1 LKESPREAYAR
12 RLEDRTRE
20 LARLEREHGR
30 TSRIRG
36 AVFLLGIALA
46 YASLDRGVFS
56 PIWLILPVAAFVAL
70 VLRHA
75 RLGAERD
82 RAELAA
88 QFHRRGLARLD
99 GTWRTHGP
107 TGEAALAIR
116 GGAAHDYAIDLDIVG
131 KGSLF
136 ALVCTAATPGGRDTL
151 ARWLLAPAERDEVL
165 ERQAAVA
172 ELAPRLDEREAL
184 WVAAGDPEAAT
195 DPGPLVRWGRPGDDL
210 APTWI
215 AAAAGGLALLAVLSL
230 VALPFGILQPAT
242 FMTVV
247 AAEVAFL
254 AFLRGRLAETTRGLD
269 RRVGELRRLASM
281 LEQIEQGS
289 FTAPR
294 LVALRERLR
303 SGPAPASTHIRNL
316 RRLLELYDSGGNL
329 LFLPVALL
337 ILWPILTG
345 HAIARWRR
353 RNGPEIEHWLGA
365 ISEIEATASL
375 AAHTFDHPDDV
386 FPTFAVE
393 GPCYDATGLAHPLLA
408 EENLVRNDVRLDR
421 ECPGWIVSGS
431 NMSGKSTLLRAVGVN
446 AVLAFA
452 GGTVRA
458 HRLALSELAVGASI
472 RIEDSLLDGR
482 SRFQAEIV
490 RMRQLVDL
498 AEGARPLLFLLDE
511 VFAGTNSHDR
521 RVGAEHVLI
530 GLLARGAIGLVT
542 THDLALAQ
550 IGDGPTRLRNVHF
563 EEHLEGEQ
571 MTFDYRLLPGVVRT
585 SNALA
590 LMRAIG
596 LEVPPE

>member
-1 LKESPREAYAR
+1 MNESPREAYAQ
-12 RLEDRTRE
+12 RLEERTRE
-20 LARLEREHGR
+20 LARLDREYGR
-30 TSRIRG
+30 TARIRG
-36 AVFLLGIALA
+36 VVFLAGIALA
-46 YASLDRGVFS
+46 WASLDRDAFS
-56 PIWLILPVAAFVAL
+56 PLWLVVPVAAFVAL
-70 VLRHA
+70 VLRHQ
-75 RLGAERD
+75 RLGDERI

-88 QFHRRGLARLD
+88 RFHRRGLARLD
-99 GTWRTHGP
+99 GTWRGEGP
-107 TGEAALAIR
+107 TGESALPVRA
-116 GGAAHDYAIDLDIVG
+116 GAAHDYANDLDIVG

-136 ALVCTAATPGGRDTL
+136 ALVCTAVTPGGRDTL
-151 ARWLLAPAERDEVL
+151 ARWLLVPAECDEVL

-172 ELAPRLDEREAL
+172 ELAPRLDAREAL
-184 WVAAGDPEAAT
+184 WVAAGDADAAS
-195 DPGPLVRWGRPGDDL
+195 DPGPLLRWGRPGDDL

-215 AAAAGGLALLAVLSL
+215 AIAGGALALLAVLTLLAVSL
-230 VALPFGILQPAT
+230 GFLRPAT
-242 FMTVV
+242 FLTV
-247 AAEVAFL
+247 AAVEVAFFGL
-254 AFLRGRLAETTRGLD
+254 LRGRISETTRGLD
-269 RRVGELRRLASM
+269 RRVGELRRLAG
-281 LEQIEQGS
+281 LLQRIEEDV

-303 SGPAPASTHIRNL
+303 SGPAPASAHIRNL
-316 RRLLELYDSGGNL
+316 RRLLELYDSGRNL
-329 LFLPVALL
+329 LFLPIALL
-337 ILWPILTG
+337 LLWPVLVG

-365 ISEIEATASL
+365 IAEIEAVSSL
-375 AAHTFDHPDDV
+375 AAHAFDHPQDS
-386 FPTFAVE
+386 FPTFADE
-393 GPCYDATGLAHPLLA
+393 GPRYEATGLAHPLLSA
-408 EENLVRNDVRLDR
+408 EDFVRNDVRLDR

-458 HRLALSELAVGASI
+458 RRLELSELAVGASI

-498 AEGARPLLFLLDE
+498 ADGARPLLFLLDE

-521 RVGAEHVLI
+521 RVGAEHVLR

-542 THDLALAQ
+542 THDLALAE
-550 IGDGPTRLRNVHF
+550 IGDGPSALRNVHF

-571 MTFDYRLLPGVVRT
+571 MTFDYRLRPGVVRT

-596 LEVPPE
+596 LDVPSE